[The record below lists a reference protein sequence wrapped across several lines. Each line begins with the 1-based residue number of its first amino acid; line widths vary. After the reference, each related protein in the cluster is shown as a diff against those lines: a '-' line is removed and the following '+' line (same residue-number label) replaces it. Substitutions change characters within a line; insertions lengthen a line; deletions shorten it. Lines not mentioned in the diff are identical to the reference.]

1 MEDLVEQPVDTSD
14 SNAAGN
20 TAAEDDNEAASHL
33 NDDSDL
39 ASQEQAEDDEE
50 IDIGDQKVALPKSLA
65 EKVKTGFMQQAD
77 YTQKTQGIAVERQQ
91 IVAEREQIR
100 AQAKEQQEYLSE
112 MADMRA
118 VDMELKKIADMHIE
132 NYTQSDPTG
141 VVHWQEQRRL
151 LESKKS
157 EIAAALTQKQEK
169 FALDKQQ
176 LFAKQ
181 VQQAEAYIEREIK
194 GANPERMK
202 ALEAYATKEGMD
214 VRDFAKAV
222 IRTPMVAKFMHKAD
236 LYDKLMA
243 KQAPKP
249 PPVVDAKPAL
259 KVGSSAK
266 VSKSLVDPNLSD
278 KEFAVLRRS
287 QIKNRK

>member
-20 TAAEDDNEAASHL
+20 TAAEDDNEAESQF
-33 NDDSDL
+33 NDDSDS
-39 ASQEQAEDDEE
+39 ASQEQAEEDEE

-77 YTQKTQGIAVERQQ
+77 YTQKTQGIAAERQQ

-112 MADMRA
+112 MAGMRA
-118 VDMELKKIADMHIE
+118 IDMELKKIEDMHIE

-151 LESKKS
+151 LESKKA
-157 EIAAALTQKQEK
+157 EIASSLTQKQEK

-176 LFAKQ
+176 SFAKQ

-194 GANPERMK
+194 GANPERLK
-202 ALEAYATKEGMD
+202 ALETYATKEGMD
-214 VRDFAKAV
+214 VREFAKA
-222 IRTPMVAKFMHKAD
+222 IIKTPMVAKFMHKAE

-249 PPVVDAKPAL
+249 PPVAAAKPAL
-259 KVGSSAK
+259 KVGSTATVAK
-266 VSKSLVDPNLSD
+266 DPGKMTD
-278 KEFAVLRRS
+278 KEFAVWRRS

>member
-33 NDDSDL
+33 NDDSDS
-39 ASQEQAEDDEE
+39 ASQEQAEDDDEE

-77 YTQKTQGIAVERQQ
+77 YTQKTQGIAAERQQ

-112 MADMRA
+112 MAEMRA

-176 LFAKQ
+176 SFAKQ

-249 PPVVDAKPAL
+249 PPVVEAKPAL
-259 KVGSSAK
+259 KVGSNATVAK
-266 VSKSLVDPNLSD
+266 DPGKMTD
-278 KEFAVLRRS
+278 KEFAVWRRS